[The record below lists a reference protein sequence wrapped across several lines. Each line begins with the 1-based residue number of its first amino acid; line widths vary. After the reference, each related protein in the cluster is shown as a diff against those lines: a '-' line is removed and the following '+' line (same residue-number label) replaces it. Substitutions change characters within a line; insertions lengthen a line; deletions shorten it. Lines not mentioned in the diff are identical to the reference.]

1 MPPSAG
7 KRNRF
12 FRPEYD
18 GKNNLMSQDA
28 VTFSLPWLLLRLEPH
43 PVKFRASG
51 CHSRPIVARG
61 VSSRLQRPRRWPR
74 RAIGF
79 SSQAI
84 SGKI

>member
-28 VTFSLPWLLLRLEPH
+28 VTFSLP
-43 PVKFRASG
+43 
-51 CHSRPIVARG
+51 
-61 VSSRLQRPRRWPR
+61 
-74 RAIGF
+74 
-79 SSQAI
+79 
-84 SGKI
+84 